1 MWTFFIWALMTA
13 HHAFRAVP
21 APTPAMH
28 HRVRRHATDAGAPV
42 TYEKSEANDWL
53 MLVRA
58 PSHYGQG
65 ARSDAAYH
73 GLEEQPTSPR
83 EARMMERGEQ
93 RGAE

>member
-53 MLVRA
+53 K
-58 PSHYGQG
+58 Q
-65 ARSDAAYH
+65 
-73 GLEEQPTSPR
+73 
-83 EARMMERGEQ
+83 
-93 RGAE
+93 